1 MALLSLPNS
10 LSGHV
15 NATMPIIR
23 DTTLY
28 ANSGISSIPTL
39 TEERISLRTTQ
50 FIKKMSQ
57 TFFKQLDAPA
67 VKSLSELL
75 MFISKNGV
83 DSIPQDA
90 LVKNAGYFT
99 RFFSSESWQD
109 WFKHTTRLGDVV
121 RLYCDCVTSVT
132 GLKAFMD
139 RLDKDLLQVTNQ
151 DAALLLK
158 SLQNEKKPT
167 EPQVEH
173 VFTTQ
178 SRSFWSSFLSLP
190 VAEGQ
195 VCYADSF
202 NTSNFPPSFDLSTL
216 NDGNDFVL
224 DSDGSDDGIADFVIG
239 AYGDDS
245 SRGQT
250 YVIYGKKDL
259 SSLDVNNL
267 DGING
272 FVLYGDEFDDIGAS
286 VSGED
291 INQDSN
297 PRDYPDIEYPRRK

>member
-1 MALLSLPNS
+1 
-10 LSGHV
+10 
-15 NATMPIIR
+15 
-23 DTTLY
+23 
-28 ANSGISSIPTL
+28 
-39 TEERISLRTTQ
+39 
-50 FIKKMSQ
+50 
-57 TFFKQLDAPA
+57 
-67 VKSLSELL
+67 
-75 MFISKNGV
+75 
-83 DSIPQDA
+83 
-90 LVKNAGYFT
+90 
-99 RFFSSESWQD
+99 
-109 WFKHTTRLGDVV
+109 
-121 RLYCDCVTSVT
+121 
-132 GLKAFMD
+132 MD
-139 RLDKDLLQVTNQ
+139 RLDKDLLEVTNQ

-224 DSDGSDDGIADFVIG
+224 DSDSSDDGIADFVIG

-272 FVLYGDEFDDIGAS
+272 FVLNGEYEFDDIGAS
-286 VSGED
+286 VSGKD

-297 PRDYPDIEYPRRK
+297 PRDYPYIEYPRRK